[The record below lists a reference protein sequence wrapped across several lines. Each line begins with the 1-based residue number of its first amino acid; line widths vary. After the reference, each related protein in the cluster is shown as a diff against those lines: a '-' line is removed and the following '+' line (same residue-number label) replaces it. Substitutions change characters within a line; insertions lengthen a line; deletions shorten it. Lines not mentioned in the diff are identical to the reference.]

1 MTTIAALRYISM
13 QDLHEFDNSITEMYL
28 QQHKDGVK
36 ALSEVLWM
44 LGLDTNQPFEHQV
57 NTHRSMLINRVPPV
71 DYTGSRF
78 VGYERTDKEW
88 LESGF
93 ASQEAK
99 DKASGSKLV
108 AALYQSKG
116 LTEDRKYGVWQDEA
130 PDEGDK

>member
-13 QDLHEFDNSITEMYL
+13 QDLNAFDPSITEKYL
-28 QQHKDGVK
+28 ETNGTT

-116 LTEDRKYGVWQDEA
+116 LTEDRKDGVWQDEA
-130 PDEGDK
+130 PDEGGK